1 MKRILFVCLG
11 NICRSPM
18 AEFIFKDMVKQAG
31 LEKEYY
37 IESAATSDEEYGN
50 DVYPAAKQK
59 LYEEGIPFTKRR
71 ARQMTKADY
80 EKFDLICTM
89 DLSNL
94 RNIGYITGG
103 DPEGKVS
110 LLLDFAGEHRVI
122 SDPWYTRNF
131 DDAYNDIARGCEAL
145 LKHLEQR

>member
-1 MKRILFVCLG
+1 MKKILFVCLG

-80 EKFDLICTM
+80 EKFDLICAM

-110 LLLDFAGEHRVI
+110 LLLDFAGEHRAI

-131 DDAYNDIARGCEAL
+131 DDTFNDITRGCEAL
-145 LKHLEQR
+145 LKKLENM

>member
-1 MKRILFVCLG
+1 MKKILFVCLG

-31 LEKEYY
+31 LEKDFY
-37 IESAATSDEEYGN
+37 IESAATSDEEWGN
-50 DVYPAAKQK
+50 DVYPMAKQK

-71 ARQMTKADY
+71 ARQMTRADY
-80 EKFDLICTM
+80 DKFDLICAM

-94 RNIGYITGG
+94 RNIDRITGG

-110 LLLDFAGEHRVI
+110 LLLDWAGEHRSI
-122 SDPWYTRNF
+122 SDPWYTRDF
-131 DDAYNDIARGCEAL
+131 DAAYNDIVRGCEAL
-145 LKHLEQR
+145 LERIR